1 MVIRSVVVTDGRATV
16 GAGGGIT
23 ALSVPEE
30 ELEEV
35 RVKAAPL
42 LAAVRAGRVGSPRG
56 GPDSPRP
63 SLPSGPDPARPA
75 APPTGSGPHPRVH

>member
-1 MVIRSVVVTDGRATV
+1 VIRSVVVADGRATV

-42 LAAVRAGRVGSPRG
+42 LAAVRAGRTTAEEAPAGLRPPLPRSPDG
-56 GPDSPRP
+56 
-63 SLPSGPDPARPA
+63 A
-75 APPTGSGPHPRVH
+75 